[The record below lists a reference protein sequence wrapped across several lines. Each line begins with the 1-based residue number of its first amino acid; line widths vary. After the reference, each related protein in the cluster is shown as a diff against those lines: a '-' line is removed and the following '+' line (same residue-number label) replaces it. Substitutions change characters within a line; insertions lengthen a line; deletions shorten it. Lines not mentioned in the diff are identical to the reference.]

1 MHVMEALKQLRD
13 ADQEWATKGQE
24 YALLRDRLTDQS
36 ELTARR
42 LALAERQAQLAE
54 TRGQLTA
61 AELELRGLEARLKEE
76 NRELYAD
83 GNLSPRE
90 LDHLRRDAE
99 LTAQHIGTL
108 EERVLGLMAQLEQL
122 DSEATRQASELAAFE
137 EASAA
142 QNAEGMARYRV
153 LRVELQALKERREG
167 LRGAIAP
174 QVLHLYEDLWRSK
187 QGAPLA
193 VMVDGRCETC
203 RVNIPK
209 EKARIVESYEP
220 RVVTCDGC
228 GRILILG

>member
-13 ADQEWATKGQE
+13 ADQEWAAKGQE
-24 YALLRDRLTDQS
+24 YALLRERLTDQS
-36 ELTARR
+36 ELAARR
-42 LALAERQAQLAE
+42 QALAAQQAQLAE
-54 TRGQLTA
+54 TRRQLTV
-61 AELELRGLEARLKEE
+61 AELDLRGLEARLKDE
-76 NRELYAD
+76 NRALYAD

-108 EERVLGLMAQLEQL
+108 EESVLGLLAQVERL
-122 DSEATRQASELAAFE
+122 DAEVTHGAAELATYEDAC
-137 EASAA
+137 AT
-142 QNAEGMARYRV
+142 QNVEGMARYRV
-153 LRVELQALKERREG
+153 LRVDLQALKERREA

-174 QVLHLYEDLWRSK
+174 QVLHLYDDLWRSK

-193 VMVDGRCETC
+193 TISDGHCEVC
-203 RVNIPK
+203 RVNIPR

-228 GRILILG
+228 GRILILR